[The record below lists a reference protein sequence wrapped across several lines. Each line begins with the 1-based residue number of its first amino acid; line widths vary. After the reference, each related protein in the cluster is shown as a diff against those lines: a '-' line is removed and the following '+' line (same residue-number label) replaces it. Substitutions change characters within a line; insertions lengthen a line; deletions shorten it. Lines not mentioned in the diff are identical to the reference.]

1 MTWQKPCLEKR
12 RSALNENVSKKVTEE
27 EDAAWRLLEIKQH
40 AQQVKMEDNAYDAV
54 LAAQQFVEDTPSHEL
69 SIMTLRKAFELGF
82 RKGCK

>member
-1 MTWQKPCLEKR
+1 
-12 RSALNENVSKKVTEE
+12 
-27 EDAAWRLLEIKQH
+27 
-40 AQQVKMEDNAYDAV
+40 MEDNAYDAV